1 MWCKVCRITSAFL
14 YYIIEYKYIVP
25 RVVAV
30 WYRNK
35 RRLHASCRRANL
47 RGVFMLLWQWKHQKI
62 CTSILNLQE
71 GWAYRRFP
79 QPFRPEALVKSAS
92 VFFLSG
98 IKVFSFLR
106 SSSFSLR
113 YSLSCDGHHTRV
125 PRPSYERMVAAVQT
139 VPQSPYNHS
148 VPIFVYPFRCS

>member
-1 MWCKVCRITSAFL
+1 MQFDIETKGGFTLPAAGQTSVAFL
-14 YYIIEYKYIVP
+14 CYYDNE
-25 RVVAV
+25 
-30 WYRNK
+30 NTK
-35 RRLHASCRRANL
+35 R
-47 RGVFMLLWQWKHQKI
+47 F

-79 QPFRPEALVKSAS
+79 QPFRPEALVQSAS

>member
-1 MWCKVCRITSAFL
+1 MQFDIETKGGFTLPAAGQTSVAFL
-14 YYIIEYKYIVP
+14 CYYDNE
-25 RVVAV
+25 
-30 WYRNK
+30 NTK
-35 RRLHASCRRANL
+35 R
-47 RGVFMLLWQWKHQKI
+47 F

-71 GWAYRRFP
+71 GWVYRRFP
-79 QPFRPEALVKSAS
+79 HPFGPEVPVKSAS

-106 SSSFSLR
+106 SSSFFLR
-113 YSLSCDGHHTRV
+113 YSLSCGGRHTRV

-148 VPIFVYPFRCS
+148 VLIFVRPSRRS

>member
-1 MWCKVCRITSAFL
+1 MQFDIETKGGFTLPAAGQTSVAFL
-14 YYIIEYKYIVP
+14 CYYDNE
-25 RVVAV
+25 
-30 WYRNK
+30 NTK
-35 RRLHASCRRANL
+35 R
-47 RGVFMLLWQWKHQKI
+47 F

-71 GWAYRRFP
+71 GWVYRRFP
-79 QPFRPEALVKSAS
+79 HPFGPEVPVKSAS

-106 SSSFSLR
+106 SSSVFLQ
-113 YSLSCDGHHTRV
+113 YSLSCGGRHTCV
-125 PRPSYERMVAAVQT
+125 PRPSHERMAAAVQT

>member
-1 MWCKVCRITSAFL
+1 MKSVS
-14 YYIIEYKYIVP
+14 
-25 RVVAV
+25 VVKPCAHIP
-30 WYRNK
+30 Y
-35 RRLHASCRRANL
+35 S
-47 RGVFMLLWQWKHQKI
+47 
-62 CTSILNLQE
+62 
-71 GWAYRRFP
+71 
-79 QPFRPEALVKSAS
+79 FRPEALVKSAS